1 MAKAKKEPGFEESLQ
16 RLEEI
21 VERLEDDELE
31 LEQSLAL
38 FEEGVKLAA
47 ACDQRLDEAEKKV
60 ALLLKNDEGALVE
73 TPFDGDDEE

>member
-60 ALLLKNDEGALVE
+60 ALLLKNNEGALVE
-73 TPFDGDDEE
+73 SPFDGDDEE

>member
-21 VERLEDDELE
+21 VERLEDDDLE

-38 FEEGVKLAA
+38 FEEGVKLAS
-47 ACDQRLDEAEKKV
+47 ACNLRLDEAEKKV
-60 ALLLKNDEGALVE
+60 ALLLKNNEGALVE
-73 TPFDGDDEE
+73 APFDQDEEE

>member
-60 ALLLKNDEGALVE
+60 ALLLKNNEGALVE

>member
-21 VERLEDDELE
+21 VERLEDDDLE

-38 FEEGVKLAA
+38 FEEGVKLAT
-47 ACDQRLDEAEKKV
+47 ACNLRLDEAEKKV
-60 ALLLKNDEGALVE
+60 ALLLKN
-73 TPFDGDDEE
+73 

>member
-60 ALLLKNDEGALVE
+60 ALLLKNNEGALVE
-73 TPFDGDDEE
+73 TPFDAGDEE

>member
-1 MAKAKKEPGFEESLQ
+1 MAKGKKEPGFEESLR

-38 FEEGVKLAA
+38 FEEGVKLAS
-47 ACDQRLDEAEKKV
+47 ACNLRLDEAEKKV
-60 ALLLKNDEGALVE
+60 ALLLKNSDGTLVE
-73 TPFDGDDEE
+73 TPFATDEED

>member
-60 ALLLKNDEGALVE
+60 ALLLKNNEGALVE
-73 TPFDGDDEE
+73 TPFDSDDEE

>member
-60 ALLLKNDEGALVE
+60 ALLLKNNEGAMVE

>member
-21 VERLEDDELE
+21 VGRLEDDDLE

-47 ACDQRLDEAEKKV
+47 ACNQRLDEAEKKV
-60 ALLLKNDEGALVE
+60 ALLLKNNEGALVE
-73 TPFDGDDEE
+73 APFDTDDEE

>member
-21 VERLEDDELE
+21 VERLEDDDLE

-38 FEEGVKLAA
+38 FEEGVKLAS
-47 ACDQRLDEAEKKV
+47 ACNQRLDEAEKKV
-60 ALLLKNDEGALVE
+60 ALLLKNNEGALVE
-73 TPFDGDDEE
+73 APFDQDEEE

>member
-21 VERLEDDELE
+21 VERLEDDDLE

-38 FEEGVKLAA
+38 FEEGVKLAT
-47 ACDQRLDEAEKKV
+47 ACNLRLDEAEKKV
-60 ALLLKNDEGALVE
+60 ALLLKNNEGALVE
-73 TPFDGDDEE
+73 APFDQDEEE

>member
-1 MAKAKKEPGFEESLQ
+1 MAKAKKEPGFEDSLQ

-21 VERLEDDELE
+21 VERLEDDDLE

-47 ACDQRLDEAEKKV
+47 ACNQRLDEAEKKV
-60 ALLLKNDEGALVE
+60 ALLLKNSDGALVD
-73 TPFDGDDEE
+73 TPFEQDGEE